1 MFAKI
6 INRRQK
12 SPVNI
17 FFGTVHKQTLVRF
30 WSAFIYNHTWWLS
43 GEFAHLCQPLWL
55 YQNQMF
61 DGERKMSHINF
72 NRECGLLRVS
82 PCYSGD
88 VRHHMLITLQTILD
102 PDQGLQKVGPDLDPI
117 RLTLVGL

>member
-61 DGERKMSHINF
+61 DGERKMSHITTENVVCCVF
-72 NRECGLLRVS
+72 SLLDS
-82 PCYSGD
+82 PD
-88 VRHHMLITLQTILD
+88 VRHHMLITLQTILG
-102 PDQGLQKVGPDLDPI
+102 PDQG
-117 RLTLVGL
+117 